1 MAYRLICNISLIN
14 SLEGYLRAPPVAGP
28 LPPLSL
34 QLHKVIFE
42 SVHIFRYARLTKC
55 GYAGMQKIRVAPLIY
70 IRASPQTHFSAM
82 KFFTQ
87 CTSAELKSCGVEEM
101 HKPRSYQLMSCKSSR
116 LNKCVIE
123 HLQK

>member
-1 MAYRLICNISLIN
+1 M
-14 SLEGYLRAPPVAGP
+14 
-28 LPPLSL
+28 
-34 QLHKVIFE
+34 
-42 SVHIFRYARLTKC
+42 KC

-70 IRASPQTHFSAM
+70 IRASAQTHFSAM

-87 CTSAELKSCGVEEM
+87 CRSAGLKSCGVEEM

>member
-14 SLEGYLRAPPVAGP
+14 SLEGYLRAPS
-28 LPPLSL
+28 SL

-42 SVHIFRYARLTKC
+42 SAHIFRYARLMKC

-70 IRASPQTHFSAM
+70 IRASAQTHFSAM

-87 CTSAELKSCGVEEM
+87 CTSAALKS
-101 HKPRSYQLMSCKSSR
+101 
-116 LNKCVIE
+116 
-123 HLQK
+123 